1 MATRRKTAKTRSRHL
16 DTAKSRKPQRLKRAT
31 PAPRAKPK
39 RKLQATTV
47 ASARSFISAAK
58 LPDLPRR
65 IRTATLKHAAAPRL
79 DAGKSQSLVVGS
91 SVVAFVEG
99 VTEKRREDVQNS
111 LLLAQLV
118 AKKAVPDTNKVGDW
132 FKVYF
137 DALGRIGW
145 TVHGV
150 SANAYSAADD
160 DLEAHEAILAVITTL
175 LGAAAPTALLLV
187 KSTLEALKSMNQG
200 QPFITLF
207 NRESQ
212 HGHAAHFQVNVVEE
226 DGTGG
231 ASVYLVALEM
241 QAQSTIT
248 QVLFFKFRHQDAT
261 MRHHAGRAAIK
272 GSVLD
277 VVGANIRSKVAQYL
291 LDYIKEV
298 PI

>member
-1 MATRRKTAKTRSRHL
+1 MAKGRKEAR
-16 DTAKSRKPQRLKRAT
+16 
-31 PAPRAKPK
+31 RAKPK
-39 RKLQATTV
+39 RTVRAATV
-47 ASARSFISAAK
+47 ARARTFISTAE

-65 IRTATLKHAAAPRL
+65 MRTATLKHAAAPVL
-79 DAGKSQSLVVGS
+79 EAGKSQSLVVGS
-91 SVVAFVEG
+91 TVVAFVEG

-118 AKKAVPDTNKVGDW
+118 AKKAVPDTNKVQDW

-145 TVHGV
+145 TVQGV
-150 SANAYSAADD
+150 TANAYSAADD
-160 DLEAHEAILAVITTL
+160 GLAAHEAVLAVITTL

-187 KSTLEALKSMNQG
+187 KSTLDALKSMNQG

-212 HGHAAHFQVNVVEE
+212 HGQAAHFQVNVVEE
-226 DGTGG
+226 DGAGG

-241 QAQSTIT
+241 QARSTIT
-248 QVLFFKFRHQDAT
+248 QVLFFKFRHQEAT
-261 MRHHAGRAAIK
+261 MRHHAGRAAIT

-277 VVGANIRSKVAQYL
+277 KVGANIRSRIEQYL